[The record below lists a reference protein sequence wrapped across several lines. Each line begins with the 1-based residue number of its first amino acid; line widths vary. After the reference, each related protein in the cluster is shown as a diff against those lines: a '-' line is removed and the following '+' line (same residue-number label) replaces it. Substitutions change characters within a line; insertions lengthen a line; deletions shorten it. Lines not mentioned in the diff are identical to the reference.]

1 MIRGCFKPLF
11 FRGGKM
17 YQMNGINW
25 RVRLV
30 RSNSPMLMR
39 SDGSRT
45 VGMCDRSTQEICISD
60 MLQGTFLRKVLI
72 HEVCHSAMMS
82 YGIDMSVE
90 QEELF
95 CNLVAT
101 YGDEIFEVADSLF
114 MALKRRIA

>member
-95 CNLVAT
+95 CDLVAT